1 MFTNS
6 INLLI
11 VGGTSGIGK
20 EFLDRIISNYQ
31 VNISIASRNV
41 SNHDSSG
48 KYKSITLDLCD
59 ESTFSNLKDSY
70 DIIVIASGVVHNMLI
85 GILDVHKVQSI
96 INTNLLGQIALID
109 FLIRNKQVNRGA
121 RITFISSISANFS
134 MKGNSIYSVS
144 KAGLEAFVRCCANEF
159 QRKKILVNS
168 VAPGMVNTKMTLDA
182 KDNLGNQA
190 ILIDEKKYPLGYA
203 NTEQIVD
210 FIEYL
215 SFSNRYI
222 NGQNIT
228 MDGGR
233 TITI

>member
-1 MFTNS
+1 M
-6 INLLI
+6 NLLI
-11 VGGTSGIGK
+11 VGGTSGIGRD
-20 EFLDRIISNYQ
+20 FLDRVISKYQ
-31 VNISIASRNV
+31 VNISIASRSVLNY
-41 SNHDSSG
+41 DSSDD
-48 KYKSITLDLCD
+48 YKSIKIDLCD
-59 ESTFSNLKDSY
+59 VSTFSNLKESY

-85 GILDVHKVQSI
+85 GILDTHKVQSI
-96 INTNLLGQIALID
+96 ITTNLLGQIELID

-121 RITFISSISANFS
+121 RITFISSIAANFS

-182 KDNLGNQA
+182 KNNLGSQA
-190 ILIDEKKYPLGYA
+190 LLIDEKKYPLGYA
-203 NTEQIVD
+203 STDQIID

-215 SFSNRYI
+215 SFSNKYI
-222 NGQNIT
+222 NGQNIII
-228 MDGGR
+228 DGGR